1 MAARVRIRS
10 GDWRCPEP
18 THANLICRACG
29 RSGIRWGRDQRPPC
43 KCESV
48 WASIR
53 SWTSLLAAVSV
64 AFLVPCLGSIGLPRC
79 TARPTHHQAPASA
92 RRRRCAGGAVALL
105 MQACSRP
112 AASAP
117 AIMPSPKGTSR
128 RHADEPGTSQQV
140 TRPSDMHAC
149 THTHAP
155 GPSTTSAALLPAFL
169 LPEYWVPKL
178 SFRLEP

>member
-1 MAARVRIRS
+1 MPGADACKFNLQGMREIWDQVGSRPEATMQMRIRLGFNS
-10 GDWRCPEP
+10 FLDVIISRCVGSFLG
-18 THANLICRACG
+18 AM
-29 RSGIRWGRDQRPPC
+29 PC
-43 KCESV
+43 
-48 WASIR
+48 
-53 SWTSLLAAVSV
+53 
-64 AFLVPCLGSIGLPRC
+64 GSIGLPRC